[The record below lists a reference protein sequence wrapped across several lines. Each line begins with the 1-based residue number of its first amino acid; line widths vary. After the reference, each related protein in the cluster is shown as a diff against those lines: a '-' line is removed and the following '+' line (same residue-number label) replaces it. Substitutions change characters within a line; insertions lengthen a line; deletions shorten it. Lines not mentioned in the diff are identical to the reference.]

1 MEIPRKLLNM
11 DDEYLLRLYI
21 AGKTPRSDR
30 AIANLERLCVEELA
44 GRYRVEVIDVT
55 KNPLAGE
62 EEKILATP
70 TVVKRLP
77 LPVRRVIGDLS
88 ETEKVLIGLDLVPVR
103 RS

>member
-1 MEIPRKLLNM
+1 M

-30 AIANLERLCVEELA
+30 AIAELEQLCVEELG
-44 GRYRVEVIDVT
+44 GRYRVEVIDIKENPT
-55 KNPLAGE
+55 AGKNAE
-62 EEKILATP
+62 ILATP
-70 TVVKRLP
+70 TVVKQLP

-103 RS
+103 RN

>member
-1 MEIPRKLLNM
+1 MEIPRKLLKM

-21 AGKTPRSDR
+21 AGKTPRSER
-30 AIANLERLCVEELA
+30 AIADLERLCVEEL
-44 GRYRVEVIDVT
+44 GGHYRVEVIDI
-55 KNPLAGE
+55 KENPTAG
-62 EEKILATP
+62 KDAQILATP

-88 ETEKVLIGLDLVPVR
+88 ESVKVLIGLDLVPVR